1 LSAADD
7 GLAVDDL
14 RLALAACVR
23 DGGTEAFLGTL
34 SPADAEALL
43 ADWPLWA
50 RAEQLPPGGAWTTW
64 LMLGGRGA
72 GKTRAG
78 AEWVR
83 GMALGRPPFAA
94 AAIGR
99 IALVGETY
107 ADAREVMVEGVSGI
121 LAVHPR
127 AERPEWQPTRRRL
140 EWPNGAVAQV
150 FSAQDPEGL
159 RGPQFGAAWSDEV
172 GKWPDADAVWDML
185 QFTLR
190 LGDRPRNMVTT
201 TPRNVALLKRLV
213 ADARTAVTRMATV
226 ENAANLAPGF
236 LETVVGRYEGT
247 RLGRQELGG
256 EFVEDRDDALWSRDG
271 IDRDRVAAAPEMSRV
286 VVAVDPPATSG
297 ARSAACGIVA
307 AGLGVDGRGYVLSD
321 RTLPRATPR
330 AWAERAI
337 ALYHAVGA
345 DRLIAEV
352 NQGGEMVETV
362 IREAD
367 PTVPVTAVRA
377 SRGKWTRAEP
387 VALLYSQGR
396 VAHVGVHAEL
406 EDQMCNFAPAGT
418 AGGVSPDRIDAL
430 VWAISAL
437 MLSPEA
443 PPPRVRR
450 FG

>member
-1 LSAADD
+1 MTPTKD
-7 GLAVDDL
+7 GVAVWNL
-14 RLALAACVR
+14 KQALMGCVR
-23 DGGTEAFLGTL
+23 NGRTEAFLSQL
-34 SPADAEALL
+34 SPGKAEALL
-43 ADWPLWA
+43 ADWPIWA
-50 RAEQLPPGGAWTTW
+50 RAEQLPPEGCWTSW

-83 GMALGRPPFAA
+83 GMALGRRPFAPA
-94 AAIGR
+94 AVGR

-107 ADAREVMVEGVSGI
+107 ADAREVMVEGVSGL
-121 LAVHPR
+121 LAVSPR
-127 AERPEWQPTRRRL
+127 GERPDWQPTRRRL
-140 EWPNGAVAQV
+140 EWSNGAVAQV
-150 FSAQDPEGL
+150 FSAQDAEGL

-185 QFTLR
+185 QFALR
-190 LGDRPRNMVTT
+190 LGTRPRNMVTT
-201 TPRNVALLKRLV
+201 TPRNVPLLKRLM
-213 ADARTAVTRMATV
+213 ADGKTAVTRMATV

-236 LETVVGRYEGT
+236 LETVVGRYQGT

-286 VVAVDPPATSG
+286 VVAVDPPASSG

-321 RTLPRATPR
+321 RTLAKATPR

-337 ALYHAVGA
+337 VLYHALGA

-367 PTVPVTAVRA
+367 PTVPVTSVRA

-396 VAHVGVHAEL
+396 ICHVGVHADL
-406 EDQMCNFAPAGT
+406 EDQMCNFAPSGT
-418 AGGVSPDRIDAL
+418 ADGMSPDRLDAL